1 MRNLPFA
8 LMLAVATPVVGQP
21 LVSPEVHSDSRITF
35 RLKAPNAK
43 DVRVRLETIGSKTM
57 QKDEQGVWSFTSD
70 PLPPDI
76 YSYSF
81 SVDGVQMI
89 DPSNPLLKYN
99 LLNTESQVH
108 VPGPATLAWEINDV
122 PHGVVHRH
130 LYHSAILGDER
141 LFLVYTPPG
150 YDPAAKQTY
159 PVLYL
164 LHGYSDA
171 EDAWVSVGR
180 ANVILDN
187 LIAQGKAKPMLIVMP
202 LGYGNKA
209 VIANG
214 WAGLQNKEVWQDSVA
229 KFRDVLLTEIVPQ
242 VEKAYRVSTGRES
255 RAVAGLSMGGTE
267 SLFIGLNAP
276 DRFAWIG
283 AFSSGGLDENFE
295 RAYPEVKGSLNS
307 KLRLLWIACGR
318 EDGLLG
324 VNKKLVEWLKS
335 RGIKLTWVETPGS
348 HSFLVWRRYLADFAH
363 LLFQEK
369 PDLPSKPLSRDV
381 LEYYFPVGSLN
392 PSQPDSGEFRREWY
406 SKHLHAMQEPS
417 LSRGKTKSDVAY
429 RFLWLRSSHHP
440 ISVRVERT
448 GSSVNLYVLEL
459 DGAGGYDPGRVLR
472 KTQRALPA
480 ADFEK
485 LADRLGKPEFWQQKG
500 PDIDRDGTAWILE
513 SMQDGRYQVADQ
525 WSPESGEFR
534 DVCLMFLELAGFLP
548 MSDVY

>member
-21 LVSPEVHSDSRITF
+21 LVSPEVHSDSRVTL

-43 DVRVRLETIGSKTM
+43 DVRVRLETVGSKTM

-70 PLPPDI
+70 PMAPDI

-141 LFLVYTPPG
+141 PFLVYTPPG
-150 YDPAAKQTY
+150 YDAAADKTY

-187 LIAQGKAKPMLIVMP
+187 LIAQGGAKPMLIVMP

-214 WAGLQNKEVWQDSVA
+214 WAGLQNKDIWQDSVV
-229 KFRDVLLTEIVPQ
+229 KFRDVLLTEILPQ
-242 VEKAYRVSTGRES
+242 VEKAYRVSTDPKS

-283 AFSSGGLDENFE
+283 AFSSGGLDEYFE
-295 RAYPEVKGSLNS
+295 RAYPNVSEATNS
-307 KLRLLWIACGR
+307 QLRLLWIACGQQ
-318 EDGLLG
+318 DGLIG

-335 RGIKLTWVETPGS
+335 KGIKLTWVETPGG
-348 HSFLVWRRYLADFAH
+348 HSFLVWRRYLADLTP
-363 LLFQEK
+363 LLF
-369 PDLPSKPLSRDV
+369 
-381 LEYYFPVGSLN
+381 VGHSTG
-392 PSQPDSGEFRREWY
+392 PDSPQSSAGHSETG
-406 SKHLHAMQEPS
+406 KPAHIAMMTDPISSGNDPS
-417 LSRGKTKSDVAY
+417 DFAY
-429 RFLWLRSSHHP
+429 RFLWIRTFHHP
-440 ISVRVERT
+440 IAVRIQKSGVST
-448 GSSVNLYVLEL
+448 VLHAFEF
-459 DGAGGYDPGRVLR
+459 DGAGGYEWGKPAKEVKRELSPTEVEALTAKLKKAKFWEMDSDPMDAGGLDGATWVLEGSRDGKWHRVRLWSPKSAR
-472 KTQRALPA
+472 FRDACLFFLQ
-480 ADFEK
+480 
-485 LADRLGKPEFWQQKG
+485 LADMKVPHDE
-500 PDIDRDGTAWILE
+500 I
-513 SMQDGRYQVADQ
+513 Y
-525 WSPESGEFR
+525 
-534 DVCLMFLELAGFLP
+534 
-548 MSDVY
+548 